1 MVFQEQEIPKLK
13 FISQYKMKIPVID
26 INAKQNKEIDIKQL
40 DVEKT
45 SDNMVLRYVKV
56 YLANQH
62 QGTSSTKTRAEVSG
76 GGRKPHA
83 QKGTGRARAGSTR
96 SPVWVKGGVALGPK
110 PKDMNLNLNK
120 KFKKQVFTYVLAEKA
135 KDSQMYAVEFGLTD
149 TPSTKTGKGLVD
161 KLNKTSRFVLLH
173 DNNSVINK
181 SFRNLSNVNVVNI
194 GEVNAFEIINAD
206 TVLVDINSVE
216 RLGERL

>member
-1 MVFQEQEIPKLK
+1 
-13 FISQYKMKIPVID
+13 MKIPVID

-56 YLANQH
+56 FLANQH

-76 GGRKPHA
+76 GGKKPFA
-83 QKGTGRARAGSTR
+83 QKEPGRARAGSTR
-96 SPVWVKGGVALGPK
+96 SPLWVKGGVALGPK
-110 PKDMNLNLNK
+110 PKDMSLNLNK

-149 TPSTKTGKGLVD
+149 KPSTKTGKGLVD

-194 GEVNAFEIINAD
+194 GEANAFEIINAD
-206 TVLVDINSVE
+206 TVLVDINSIE

>member
-1 MVFQEQEIPKLK
+1 
-13 FISQYKMKIPVID
+13 MKIPVID

-56 YLANQH
+56 FLANQH

-76 GGRKPHA
+76 GGKKPFA

-96 SPVWVKGGVALGPK
+96 SPLWVKGGVALGPK
-110 PKDMNLNLNK
+110 PKDMSLNLNK

-194 GEVNAFEIINAD
+194 GEANAFEIINAD
-206 TVLVDINSVE
+206 TVLVDINSIE

>member
-1 MVFQEQEIPKLK
+1 
-13 FISQYKMKIPVID
+13 MKIPVID

-194 GEVNAFEIINAD
+194 GEANAFEIINAD

>member
-1 MVFQEQEIPKLK
+1 
-13 FISQYKMKIPVID
+13 
-26 INAKQNKEIDIKQL
+26 NKEIDIKQL

-56 YLANQH
+56 FMANQH

-76 GGRKPHA
+76 GGKKPFA

-96 SPVWVKGGVALGPK
+96 SPLWVKGGVALGPK
-110 PKDMNLNLNK
+110 PKDMSLNLNK

-194 GEVNAFEIINAD
+194 GEANAFEIINAD
-206 TVLVDINSVE
+206 TVLVDINSIE

>member
-1 MVFQEQEIPKLK
+1 
-13 FISQYKMKIPVID
+13 MKIPVID

>member
-206 TVLVDINSVE
+206 TVLLDINSVE
-216 RLGERL
+216 RLVERL

>member
-1 MVFQEQEIPKLK
+1 
-13 FISQYKMKIPVID
+13 MKIPVID

-56 YLANQH
+56 FLANQH

-76 GGRKPHA
+76 GGKKPFA

-96 SPVWVKGGVALGPK
+96 SPLWVKGGVALGPK
-110 PKDMNLNLNK
+110 PKDMSLNLNK

-149 TPSTKTGKGLVD
+149 KPSTKTGKGLVD

-194 GEVNAFEIINAD
+194 GEANAFEIINAD
-206 TVLVDINSVE
+206 TVLVDINSIE